1 MATKKELLEKHTKAS
16 LLGLAENAGL
26 AGLNARMKKDELVE
40 KIAKSPKVKKA
51 ALE

>member
-1 MATKKELLEKHTKAS
+1 MATKKELLEKLTKAN
-16 LLGLAENAGL
+16 LMGLAENAAV

-40 KIAKSPKVKKA
+40 KIARSPKVKKA